1 MAVEIHITS
10 PQLFAK
16 CILSL
21 TRNSHFRYDTLIYLY
36 NKLTKMSSDIISD
49 AFIHLDEFIN
59 NWDEC
64 SIPDALILFNL
75 TDSQQLYNF
84 EQVYILPNKRVIYRK
99 SPDPKMCDVW
109 FVRDT

>member
-1 MAVEIHITS
+1 MAVEVHITN

-16 CILSL
+16 CVLSL
-21 TRNSHFRYDTLIYLY
+21 TTNKHFRYDTLIYLY
-36 NKLTKMSSDIISD
+36 HKLTKMSSDMISD

-64 SIPDALILFNL
+64 SIPDALLLFNV

-84 EQVYILPNKRVIYRK
+84 EHVYILPNKRVIYRK
-99 SPDPKMCDVW
+99 CPDPKLCDIW
-109 FVRDT
+109 FIRDK